1 MDVERLDRSLLADGN
16 CLPYNPTL
24 ASSRSQSL
32 SKNATTF
39 CKGTC
44 LVVSKDNIEVFTGPA
59 RLTIITIIVIIVIIA
74 MIIKFH

>member
-24 ASSRSQSL
+24 ASSQSL

-44 LVVSKDNIEVFTGPA
+44 LVVSKDKIEVFTGPA